1 MVPGAAIRA
10 LVLAAL
16 VPIASQAQTIDPGV
30 RPDAPPGGFL
40 ILDQENLFIRSQ
52 CGQRIRSDIARASA
66 DLGAENR
73 RIEADLVAEE
83 QALTEQRAAL
93 PVESFR
99 ALARAFDE
107 KVTAIRAEQDAK
119 ASAINRTTDEAQQ
132 MFFSRVAAV
141 LLDIMRERGAVAI
154 LDQRVV
160 FLSSDV
166 IDITELAVARIDAA
180 IGDGKTGEGTQP

>member
-1 MVPGAAIRA
+1 
-10 LVLAAL
+10 
-16 VPIASQAQTIDPGV
+16 
-30 RPDAPPGGFL
+30 
-40 ILDQENLFIRSQ
+40 
-52 CGQRIRSDIARASA
+52 
-66 DLGAENR
+66 
-73 RIEADLVAEE
+73 
-83 QALTEQRAAL
+83 
-93 PVESFR
+93 
-99 ALARAFDE
+99 
-107 KVTAIRAEQDAK
+107 
-119 ASAINRTTDEAQQ
+119 